1 MLAFPVRVSEETARK
16 LDKLAEKMD
25 RSRSYVAVQAIDDYI
40 ARQTWQLDEIEAG
53 LAEADRVEFATDE
66 QVAAVFAKFGVLRQG
81 A

>member
-1 MLAFPVRVSEETARK
+1 MLAFTVRVSEETARK